1 MTPFDLKII
10 TPEKTFFE
18 GNTEQIIVRT
28 VSGDIGILAGHAPY
42 VANIVSSPFRI
53 KIEGEFRTAAISG
66 GLIKVSAD
74 GVTVVTSAIEWA
86 DEIDV
91 ARAEKAKTAAEK
103 PIHASENASDY
114 DTAAENKLRENASQK
129 EFERAEQKLRRAMN
143 RLVVAGKK

>member
-86 DEIDV
+86 
-91 ARAEKAKTAAEK
+91 KA
-103 PIHASENASDY
+103 
-114 DTAAENKLRENASQK
+114 AAENKLRENASQK

>member
-53 KIEGEFRTAAISG
+53 
-66 GLIKVSAD
+66 
-74 GVTVVTSAIEWA
+74 
-86 DEIDV
+86 
-91 ARAEKAKTAAEK
+91 
-103 PIHASENASDY
+103 
-114 DTAAENKLRENASQK
+114 NKLRENASQK

>member
-66 GLIKVSAD
+66 GLIKVSA
-74 GVTVVTSAIEWA
+74 VTVVTSAIEWA

-91 ARAEKAKTAAEK
+91 ARAEKAKA
-103 PIHASENASDY
+103 
-114 DTAAENKLRENASQK
+114 AAENKLRENASQK